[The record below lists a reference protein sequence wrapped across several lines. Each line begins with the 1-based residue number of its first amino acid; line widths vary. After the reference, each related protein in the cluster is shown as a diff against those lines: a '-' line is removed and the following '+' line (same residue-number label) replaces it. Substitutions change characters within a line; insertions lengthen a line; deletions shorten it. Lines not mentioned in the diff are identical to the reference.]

1 MSASF
6 RQILSELLADC
17 PWEWGLAPLTDGD
30 AEVRRRKLSEW
41 TAAGYHGS
49 LGWLADSQA
58 VRADPRREWPWAQS
72 ALVVRRPHGLEPLPE
87 VRGEVPRIAGY
98 ARGRDYHGVLED
110 FLRDLAAKLKERI
123 PGLRTLSCVDVM
135 PLPEVDLAIKAGLG
149 WRGKHTLLLS
159 RHGGSAANLGVL
171 LLSEGFDPAQPESVE
186 PTVPMQD
193 FCGTCTACLDICPTR
208 ALVAPGVLDANRCL
222 SHWSIED
229 RETSEGPAAEAARGE
244 VLGCDLCQQACP
256 WNRKHL
262 TDVPLPEGW
271 PIAWEDWVK
280 ILGPGAGSGPI
291 TKKTPL
297 ERLGRA
303 KLRRNLLRSLEN
315 VDLPKARELER
326 LALQDETHPKLVA
339 WLKGR
344 LGQD

>member
-1 MSASF
+1 MSHAL
-6 RQILSELLADC
+6 RQILSEELAGC
-17 PWEWGLAPLTDGD
+17 PWEWGLAPFTDQD
-30 AEVRRRKLSEW
+30 AAVRRDRLSAWIED
-41 TAAGYHGS
+41 GRHGS
-49 LGWLADSQA
+49 LGWLAESLE

-87 VRGEVPRIAGY
+87 VRGELPRIACY

-110 FLRDLAAKLKERI
+110 FLRDLAARLKERI

-135 PLPEVDLAIKAGLG
+135 PIPEVDLAVKAGLG

-159 RHGGSAANLGVL
+159 RHAGSAANLGVL
-171 LLSEGFDPAQPESVE
+171 LLSEPVQP
-186 PTVPMQD
+186 TAPMRD
-193 FCGTCTACLDICPTR
+193 FCGSCTACLDICPTQ
-208 ALVAPGVLDANRCL
+208 ALTGPGQLDSRLCL

-229 RETSEGPAAEAARGE
+229 RESSEGMAAESARGE

-262 TDVPLPEGW
+262 ADVPAPEGW
-271 PIAWEDWVK
+271 PVHWEDWVRV
-280 ILGPGAGSGPI
+280 LGPGAGSGPLS
-291 TKKTPL
+291 KKTPL

-315 VDLPKARELER
+315 VDLPKARALQR
-326 LALQDETHPKLVA
+326 LALEDETHPKLRT
-339 WLKGR
+339 WLEGR
-344 LGQD
+344 LLDG